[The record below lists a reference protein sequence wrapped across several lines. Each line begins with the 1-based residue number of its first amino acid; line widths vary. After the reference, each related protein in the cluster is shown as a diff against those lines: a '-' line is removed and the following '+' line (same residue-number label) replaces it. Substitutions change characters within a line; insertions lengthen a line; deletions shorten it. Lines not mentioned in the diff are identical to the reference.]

1 MAVLFLALV
10 MALTL
15 IPDARAA
22 RTIDVGDHLQISVLG
37 APEFNRL
44 LKVRDDGT
52 VPYPYITEIPV
63 VGMTT
68 TEMQTLLVTILRR
81 YMDNPVVVVEIPEN
95 YTIKVQVL
103 GQVRQPGL
111 VQIPVN
117 TDVQSAISLAGGP
130 ADHADPSGVHIL
142 RPTGTSA
149 SGETEWKRID
159 ANLREFL
166 ASGDLKDLPKL
177 QEDDII
183 IVPSITNNSSVMV
196 VGWVNKPGNY
206 VPYADSNVLNMV
218 LLAGGFRPD
227 ADRSNIKHL
236 FMTSPGVYRE
246 TELDLDEIIEEA
258 QIAQIPPV
266 SGGDVIIVSLYDPF
280 FTWDRMLQ
288 MLRDV
293 SVIASAYLIY
303 LRIDRL
309 DNN

>member
-1 MAVLFLALV
+1 MAMLFLAVV
-10 MALTL
+10 MAFTL

-95 YTIKVQVL
+95 YTVNVQVL

-142 RPTGTSA
+142 RPTGTDA

-227 ADRSNIKHL
+227 ADRSNIMHL
-236 FMTSPGVYRE
+236 FQVSPGVYRE
-246 TELDLDEIIEEA
+246 TELDLDEIIADA

-280 FTWDRMLQ
+280 FTWDRMLDL
-288 MLRDV
+288 LRDV